1 MAESTLTALAARLTD
16 HADSIVKVA
25 AHQLETDL
33 REAAA
38 VIREIEA
45 PTPVMPKLSVAIS
58 TPATACWRCLAGWRE
73 GEHDMDPVIELIAR
87 Y

>member
-1 MAESTLTALAARLTD
+1 MAESTLTVLAARLTD

-45 PTPVMPKLSVAIS
+45 PTPVIPKLVAEL
-58 TPATACWRCLAGWRE
+58 TRLAVVCRDLDTRNSLLTLLGR
-73 GEHDMDPVIELIAR
+73 LA
-87 Y
+87 